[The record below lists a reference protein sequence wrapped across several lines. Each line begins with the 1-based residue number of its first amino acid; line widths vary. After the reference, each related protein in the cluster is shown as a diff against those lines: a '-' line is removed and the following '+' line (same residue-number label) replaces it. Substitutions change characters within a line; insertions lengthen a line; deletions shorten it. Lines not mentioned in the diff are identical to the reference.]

1 MSQWTDKDGRKH
13 VGLMVGGKRVH
24 RRLPEGTTASDS
36 KRIDAELRNALGRKS
51 VHIPGDPPMVAAL
64 AVYKNHAKTLRSKD
78 TSIHHAQRITAW
90 CDKYTCSQARECAAH
105 ITRDM
110 TELVTDKKTAK
121 LKPAYAPA
129 TVNRSL
135 AVLKKGLALLWESNR
150 TPENYGLRIKT
161 LPVNNK
167 REIFLRPAQVAALTA
182 ECGNE
187 EVKAVIWTALLT
199 GARRGEIFKID
210 RLRISRNEIDIP
222 ASHTKTLRSR
232 VVPIVPAL
240 RPWLKHFPL
249 TITVEGFKSAFER
262 ARIKADMENVNF
274 HDLRHSC
281 ASMLVGLGV
290 DLFTVSK
297 ILGHSNTQTTQRYAH
312 LQIEQQRDALNKLSA
327 AVQKVR

>member
-1 MSQWTDKDGRKH
+1 MSQWTDKDGRRH
-13 VGLMVGGKRVH
+13 VGIMVGGKRVH
-24 RRLPEGTTASDS
+24 RRLPEGATASDS

-51 VHIPGDPPMVAAL
+51 ANIPGDPPMNAAL
-64 AVYKNHAKTLRSKD
+64 ALYKDHAKTLRSRD
-78 TSIHHAQRITAW
+78 TSIHHAQRIAAW
-90 CDKYTCSQARECAAH
+90 CERYTCSQARECAAH
-105 ITRDM
+105 IIRDM
-110 TELVTDKKTAK
+110 TELVPHKKTGE

-135 AVLKKGLALLWESNR
+135 AVLKKGLALLWEANL
-150 TPENYGLRIKT
+150 TPENYGLRVKT

-167 REIFLRPAQVAALTA
+167 REIFLKVAQVGKLTD

-210 RLRISRNEIDIP
+210 RDRISRNEIDIP

-262 ARIKADMENVNF
+262 ARIKAGMPHVNF

-281 ASMLVGLGV
+281 ASILVGLGV
-290 DLFTVSK
+290 DLYTVSK

-312 LQIEQQRDALNKLSA
+312 LQIGQQREALNKLSD
-327 AVQKVR
+327 VVRNSR